1 MDTIRA
7 AFGWSSVKD
16 DDGSDTSGGESSD
29 ACAIVT
35 STGLEELRKQFPN
48 EGQEVLEGYLRMRK
62 GDVGAASTQY
72 KSTIAWKK
80 QFRKPTI
87 ADAAPFMRSAPGA
100 EGPDGCLIVLEDM
113 KGDCARDKLG
123 RPVIASIGMLHGT
136 VEDMEKQLVYANDR
150 AALYNKP
157 GMLQCQ
163 SVVIEVAPRKGA
175 GTSFRFPDK
184 NVRKAN
190 MDLQRQHYPSGAIG
204 TTSHFCGLP
213 RGVTWAFKLCKPF
226 MAKETYDNMKL
237 KPNFNHLPKY
247 LPPASILKAWGG
259 ELEFDIEAY
268 IQWRAKEEGVVVDP
282 VAVRTFG
289 DAASVA
295 GSAKETKE
303 ANPMESV
310 TSAALK
316 EQLDDEPTLGKMGV
330 VQKKGSGVGL
340 FASSKWKKKLLCVI
354 GGGCMYFDDAQLSAK
369 STCSRFLDLV
379 GAYAESVSDEK
390 NPSDAPFAFR
400 VVAPARTFIFA
411 CESQEELDAW
421 LSVIAREIQVG
432 TDNHA
437 ARTGGGGSGGAKT
450 GEAAD
455 GAGAVAPKKVV
466 AL

>member
-1 MDTIRA
+1 MSQRLIIIHCPHTGATYQGFRLGSRTA
-7 AFGWSSVKD
+7 SQSLLTCNYHNTPCMSVHL
-16 DDGSDTSGGESSD
+16 S
-29 ACAIVT
+29 AH
-35 STGLEELRKQFPN
+35 P
-48 EGQEVLEGYLRMRK
+48 
-62 GDVGAASTQY
+62 TQ
-72 KSTIAWKK
+72 
-80 QFRKPTI
+80 Q
-87 ADAAPFMRSAPGA
+87 
-100 EGPDGCLIVLEDM
+100 
-113 KGDCARDKLG
+113 
-123 RPVIASIGMLHGT
+123 
-136 VEDMEKQLVYANDR
+136 
-150 AALYNKP
+150 
-157 GMLQCQ
+157 
-163 SVVIEVAPRKGA
+163 
-175 GTSFRFPDK
+175 
-184 NVRKAN
+184 
-190 MDLQRQHYPSGAIG
+190 
-204 TTSHFCGLP
+204 
-213 RGVTWAFKLCKPF
+213 
-226 MAKETYDNMKL
+226 
-237 KPNFNHLPKY
+237 
-247 LPPASILKAWGG
+247 